1 MTPFEPLTQREYEI
15 LSLLGKNL
23 SDHDI
28 AARLFIA
35 PTTVK
40 WFNRQIFSKLD
51 VKSRQEAVDRARSFG
66 LLASVEAA
74 TDFRQNLPAQLTPF
88 IGRTREVSEVWQ
100 WLSYPDARLVT
111 ILAPG
116 GMGKTRLAVEI
127 ATLLLDYYA
136 DGVCFVPFAGITS
149 PDLFIATIIDTLG
162 FQFSADGRTP
172 NQQLFESLR
181 RKQLLFIL
189 DNLEH
194 LLESALQVTEILTAA
209 PQVKILV
216 TSRERLNITGEI
228 VYPLTGLSTE
238 ASGETFDKLNDAEA
252 LFVVCAQRAN
262 PHFAPRDVESIQ
274 QICATVQGMPL
285 AIELAAAWSG
295 ILSPAEIAAEV
306 RRSADFLQ
314 TSMPNVPERLRSVR
328 IVFETAWARLSDE
341 TRQVFRRLSIFRG
354 GCTLEAAQVVTG
366 ARIETLKLLVD
377 RALLWRNPNSE
388 RYEIHEL
395 LRQYAEQQLSAAGE
409 AAQTRHA
416 HQEYYTQLAE
426 TLGEGLL
433 TDRQIEALAL
443 LDADEENIREALTE
457 AIQHATPKAL
467 EPFTNLWNYFDLR
480 SRWTEG
486 DKLFL
491 AACDALEPDDSLALA
506 KLLVG
511 RAVFYERL
519 RLWDAE
525 LDVATRGYAM
535 TRRLG
540 AAAQRALPL
549 AMITYADALR
559 DNGRID
565 EALLTYHEALPIAES
580 LDSLFFVATLL
591 YHLGNDDALHG
602 RREAAKAKVSKSCRI
617 AVALNNVWGACF
629 CLDFLGIIALQDGE
643 LDQAEHLFT
652 EAVDRAR
659 PVHFGYVL
667 DRALSGLSSVARERG
682 DWQTTYRISGEILQ
696 TRLDVAPGD
705 QILMVL
711 VDLAEAALVLNREDK
726 ALLHISE
733 AAKLLREWEPAETVV
748 RTIMPETF
756 VRLLVRAAELNL
768 RTGAFPQAVVFL
780 SHAESYLPQCDYY
793 APSMKRIDRLLLQLI
808 DQCRAMLDPQSYEI
822 AAGRGSALSFE
833 DAVHE
838 LSLFR
843 ASSKIPS

>member
-1 MTPFEPLTQREYEI
+1 VTLFEPLTQREYEI
-15 LSLLGKNL
+15 LTLLEQNL

-35 PTTVK
+35 STTVK
-40 WFNRQIFSKLD
+40 WFNRQIFRKLD
-51 VKSRQEAVDRARSFG
+51 VKSRQEAVDRARSLG
-66 LLASVEAA
+66 LLASVEAT

-100 WLSYPDARLVT
+100 WLGHPDVRLVT

-136 DGVCFVPFAGITS
+136 DGVYFVPFAGITA
-149 PDLFIATIIDTLG
+149 PDLFISTIIDTLG
-162 FQFSADGRTP
+162 FQFPADGRTP
-172 NQQLFESLR
+172 KQQLFDALR
-181 RKQLLFIL
+181 RKQLLLIM
-189 DNLEH
+189 DNLEQI
-194 LLESALQVTEILTAA
+194 LESALQVTQILTAA

-216 TSRERLNITGEI
+216 TSRERLNMTGEV
-228 VYPLTGLSTE
+228 VYPLAGLSTD
-238 ASGETFDKLNDAEA
+238 ASDGTFDKLNDAER

-262 PHFAPRDVESIQ
+262 PHFTPKDLQSIQ
-274 QICATVQGMPL
+274 QLCATVQGMPL

-295 ILSPAEIAAEV
+295 ILSTAEITAQV
-306 RRSADFLQ
+306 SHSVDFLQ

-341 TRQVFRRLSIFRG
+341 TRQVFRRLSVFRG

-366 ARIETLKLLVD
+366 ARIDTLKLLVD

-395 LRQYAEQQLSAAGE
+395 LRQYAEQQLSATGE
-409 AAQTRHA
+409 IAQTKHS
-416 HQEYYTQLAE
+416 HQEYYTQLAK

-433 TDRQIEALAL
+433 ADRQIEALAL
-443 LDADEENIREALTE
+443 LDADEKNIWDAFTE
-457 AIQHATPKAL
+457 AIHHATPQAL
-467 EPFTNLWNYFDLR
+467 EPFADLWNYLDLR
-480 SRWTEG
+480 SRWAEG

-491 AACDALEPDDSLALA
+491 AACNALEPGDSLALA
-506 KLLVG
+506 KLLIG

-525 LDVATRGYAM
+525 LEVATRGYAM

-540 AAAQRALPL
+540 EAARRALPL

-565 EALLTYHEALPIAES
+565 EALLIYNEALPIAETV
-580 LDSLFFVATLL
+580 DSPFFVATLL
-591 YHLGNDDALHG
+591 YHLGYYDALHD
-602 RREAAKAKVSKSCRI
+602 RREAAKAKVSKSYRI

-629 CLDFLGIIALQDGE
+629 CLSFLGIIALQDGE
-643 LDQAEHLFT
+643 LDQAERLFT

-659 PVHFGYVL
+659 PVHFGYLL
-667 DRALSGLSSVARERG
+667 DRVLSGLSSVARERG
-682 DWQTTYRISGEILQ
+682 DWQTTYRISLEILQ

-711 VDLAEAALVLNREDK
+711 VDLAEAALVLNIRDK
-726 ALLHISE
+726 ACLHISE
-733 AAKLLREWEPAETVV
+733 AAKLLREWIPAAMVV

-756 VRLLVRAAELNL
+756 VRLLVRAAELQT
-768 RTGAFPQAVVFL
+768 RTGDFPQAVVFL
-780 SHAESYLPQCDYY
+780 SHAETYLQQCDYY
-793 APSMKRIDRLLLQLI
+793 APSMKRIERLRLQLI
-808 DQCRAMLDPQSYEI
+808 DQCRTRLDPQVYQAP
-822 AAGRGSALSFE
+822 AARGSTLSFE

-838 LSLFR
+838 LSLFH
-843 ASSKIPS
+843 ATSKIPS